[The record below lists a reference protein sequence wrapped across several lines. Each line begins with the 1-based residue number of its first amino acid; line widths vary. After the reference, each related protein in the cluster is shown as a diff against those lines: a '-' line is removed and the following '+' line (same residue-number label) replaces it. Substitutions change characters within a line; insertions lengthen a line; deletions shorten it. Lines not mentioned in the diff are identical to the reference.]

1 MVFLWCLM
9 GISIDLMD
17 DEWCLMTG
25 WWWLEHD
32 WIIFPY
38 DLGMILEIIY
48 NHPVIYNPII

>member
-1 MVFLWCLM
+1 M